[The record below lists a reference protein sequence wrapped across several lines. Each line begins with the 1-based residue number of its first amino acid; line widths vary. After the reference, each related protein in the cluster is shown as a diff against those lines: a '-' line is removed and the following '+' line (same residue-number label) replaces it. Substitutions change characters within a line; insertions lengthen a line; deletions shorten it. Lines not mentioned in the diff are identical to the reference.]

1 MRDYVSLI
9 SSKAE
14 KDFCVERH
22 PFSLSLLL
30 CVYVYMCVYVH
41 VYVYVCVCACVYV
54 LVCRTQHPGLLLL
67 ETKCTK

>member
-1 MRDYVSLI
+1 MYLLLVAKQKKI
-9 SSKAE
+9 I
-14 KDFCVERH
+14 CVERH

-30 CVYVYMCVYVH
+30 CVYVY